1 MKVLVTGAGG
11 FLGTAVVERL
21 LAYGYTDIRCSV
33 RRRMNLPK
41 LNVLSTRYA
50 TSHLEYCVGN
60 LKSPHDAASA
70 VEGVQLIF
78 HLAAGLRGA
87 AADLFQDTVV
97 ASRNLLEATGRRSPL
112 RIVLVSSF
120 AVYGLARL
128 GRGAYV
134 NEETALE
141 THPEWRDPYSHAK
154 LRQEQMFWKY
164 HSQNGF
170 ELVVLRPG
178 VICGPGGTHF
188 SERVGLKIGEWHLI
202 FGGNNQLPLT
212 YVDNCADAVVFAG
225 THKQAAGQVYNVL
238 DDDTPTCRE
247 YLQAYKREV
256 RNIRSIPVP
265 YWGLQ
270 FLSRTL
276 AKYHKYS
283 KGQLPAIFT
292 PYRVANLWG
301 GNSFD
306 NSKLHALGWKQ
317 LVPSAEGLR
326 RSFAAFRE
334 ELEASTRKRTP
345 ALFVTDSSQQMPLH
359 RQETRSLQS

>member
-21 LAYGYTDIRCSV
+21 LADGYRDIRCSV
-33 RRRMNLPK
+33 RRRTSLPK
-41 LNVLSTRYA
+41 LDLLSAHYA
-50 TSHLEYCVGN
+50 NSNLEYCVGN
-60 LKSPHDAASA
+60 LKNPHDAASA
-70 VEGVQLIF
+70 VQGVQLIF

-97 ASRNLLEATGRRSPL
+97 ASRNLLEASGRRLPL

-120 AVYGLARL
+120 AVYGLAGL

-134 NEETALE
+134 NEETPLE

-164 HSQNGF
+164 QVQNGF

-178 VICGPGGTHF
+178 VIFGPGSAHF
-188 SERVGLKIGEWHLI
+188 SERVGLKIGEWHLTL
-202 FGGNNQLPLT
+202 GGSNQLPLT
-212 YVDNCADAVVFAG
+212 YVENCADAVVFAG
-225 THKQAAGQVYNVL
+225 THKHAAGEVYNVH
-238 DDDTPTCRE
+238 DDNPPTCRE
-247 YLQAYKREV
+247 YLRAYKQEV
-256 RNIRSIPVP
+256 RNIRSIAVP
-265 YWGLQ
+265 YLGLR

-292 PYRVANLWG
+292 SYKVANLWG
-301 GNSFD
+301 GNRFD

-317 LVPSAEGLR
+317 LVPGAEGLR

-334 ELEASTRKRTP
+334 ELAASEVKRTP
-345 ALFVTDSSQQMPLH
+345 ASLVTDSSHRMPLSQTGD
-359 RQETRSLQS
+359 R